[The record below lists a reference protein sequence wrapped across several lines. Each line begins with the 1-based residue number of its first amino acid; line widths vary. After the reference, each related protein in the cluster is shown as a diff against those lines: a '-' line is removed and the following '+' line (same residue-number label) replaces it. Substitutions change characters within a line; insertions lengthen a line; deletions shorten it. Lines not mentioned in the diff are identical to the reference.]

1 MNKQLRVGVVGCG
14 TAGPAVA
21 ILLARAGHEVCLF
34 ERAAAPAASG
44 AGIVLQP
51 PGQAVLAALGLLD
64 EVVTRGARIDE
75 LIVDRAERGRLLKL
89 DYKVVNPTYF
99 GLGVHRGVIFQSLY
113 AALQTTSAKINLGVT
128 CTSVRKTSGR
138 QYWLDD
144 AAGESWGPFDL
155 VIAADGARSQ
165 LRNATQLTS
174 SADSYPWGAVWSILP
189 DSNHTFRS
197 QLYQVVNSTNT
208 LLGVLPTG
216 TGPLTTDA
224 PQQHISLFWSVR
236 ADQWSAF
243 RARPITEFKQ
253 SVQLLIPALADV
265 LRELQAPEQLL
276 YSSYMDVVMQR
287 WHTRHVVHL
296 GDSAHAMS
304 PQLGQGANLALL
316 DAWTLAQCLNHHET
330 VPAALD
336 AYSRTRR
343 SHLNYYQLVTR
354 WLTPFFQSDYAL
366 LGWLRDLGMP
376 ILNRFSVFNRAMAMG
391 MCGTADGHPWRT
403 LRLPSPA
410 TH

>member
-21 ILLARAGHEVCLF
+21 IMLARAGHDVCLF
-34 ERAAAPAASG
+34 ERAAAPAATG

-64 EVVTRGARIDE
+64 DVVRRGARIDE
-75 LIVDRAERGRLLKL
+75 LIIDRAERGRLLTL
-89 DYKVVNPTYF
+89 DYKIVSPEYF

-113 AALQTTSAKINLGVT
+113 AALKTTSAQIKLGVT
-128 CTSVRKTSGR
+128 CVSVRKTADR
-138 QYWLDD
+138 NYWLDD
-144 AAGESWGPFDL
+144 EAGESWGPFDL

-165 LRNATQLTS
+165 LRNATQLAS
-174 SADSYPWGAVWSILP
+174 NADSYPWGAVWSILP
-189 DSNHTFRS
+189 DHKHTFHSR
-197 QLYQVVNSTNT
+197 LYQVVDGTKT

-216 TGPLTTDA
+216 TGPVATA
-224 PQQHISLFWSVR
+224 VSPQHISLFWSVR
-236 ADQWSAF
+236 ADEWSAF
-243 RARPITEFKQ
+243 RAKPLTEFKR
-253 SVQLLIPALADV
+253 STQLLIPALADV
-265 LRELQAPEQLL
+265 LDELQSPEQLL

-316 DAWTLAQCLNHHET
+316 DAWTLAQCLNHHQN
-330 VPAALD
+330 VPAALE

-354 WLTPFFQSDYAL
+354 WLTPFFQSDYTL

-376 ILNRFSVFNRAMAMG
+376 VLNRFSVFNRAMAMG

-403 LRLPSPA
+403 LRLPSA
-410 TH
+410 TMS